1 MSVKIFYGEAGTG
14 KTASMLEMI
23 KRYAGEGRECILFVP
38 EQFSFDAERQ
48 TYFSV
53 GAGNIRHVQVTG
65 FSKLSRSI
73 LKEYKQA
80 KPVADNAV
88 KLITMWLA
96 VEKLKKD
103 FLYFDQKSNS
113 TAFCQLMLKTV
124 AALRNGGISPEML
137 EQFLG
142 TEKEL
147 DEELA
152 DKSNDILNIYTEYD
166 RILTENLD
174 DKLDDVSKAALIAQE
189 HDWFNGKYLFFDNF
203 DTFSEV
209 QKKLLGTA
217 VSQSR
222 ESVFC
227 FTSDR
232 PDSSKREFLCVGK
245 TINEIKAIAPDCEEI
260 KFDHCYRGDTRDKNP
275 VEIYSAKDFYD
286 EAKLITAKIHHMV
299 REEGYR
305 YRDFLVLTAD
315 SEHEPII
322 SSALRTGGIPV
333 FCDFPHAMT
342 EKPVIGF
349 IVQLFKSLELD
360 TEEILKLAESGF
372 KRIYDFDKP
381 DRGVRLMFQS
391 EIYRLR
397 MAAEQYN
404 LRADDWKKDWSEGA
418 EPRKALNALEGIR
431 KGIAEPLLKLKE
443 DMEQAENG
451 LEMSRVFMNYLFD
464 TENIRS
470 TFIARSKAGQGG
482 ETHSI
487 EIDDNAAKEYDR
499 IWDALTETLT
509 SMAYSLKNV
518 KLGSKEYGELLEEIL
533 SGINLANPPDVLD
546 SVTVGDIE
554 RTRKSAPK
562 IVFIAGVNEGSIPR
576 ESSLQSVFSYF
587 EREKLCNTGLP
598 LYDSNLNRWS
608 KEYYFAYRA
617 MNLYSKKLILTYAAQ
632 RPDGKETNP
641 AEILKEIKAEK
652 INTDSLSEDYFLNTV
667 CDVKRAIADGYG
679 RTEYTDGL
687 ENVLNEAIADREGT
701 EFKAKLADSERLL
714 SGKRVFGL
722 SPDAAREILGTSSYS
737 PTRLEAAFSCP
748 LMYFFKYGLKIREPD
763 SSDLEAPNNMGTAV
777 HDILKIALTEN
788 RDIADKSEREIEEI
802 AGAAVNK
809 ALRKAIEN
817 DPTFPEKTEA
827 VYKGLMGRIQGILK
841 QICLDFKATGFRP
854 AYFEREV
861 SYTIKNPAL
870 PEGEI
875 TVKGSADRIDLLTL
889 RKGDGYEG
897 GGENN
902 EAKRQTATEADY
914 IRICDY
920 KSSGKSFTL
929 DGIASGKN
937 LQPLLYLFGTCESDK
952 ALIPAMVNYSA
963 VGGVSCLKTENSLP
977 PDQRSLAEE
986 WYSKH
991 GTAGGIIAPEAAER
1005 INVLKSAIAAQ
1016 IGKKADKYMSE
1027 NDISGVENLKGHI
1040 DEDIIVPK
1048 ILDILNGDINAVP
1061 LEHEGYLPC
1070 PFCGFKAVCG
1080 NRNFNFVASEGMWE
1094 EKVGSSGG
1102 GRPS

>member
-23 KRYAGEGRECILFVP
+23 KRYAEEGRECMLFVP

-88 KLITMWLA
+88 KLITMWLT

-103 FLYFDQKSNS
+103 FLYFDKQSNS
-113 TAFCQLMLKTV
+113 PAFCRLMLKTV

-137 EQFLG
+137 DKFLS

-147 DEELA
+147 DEELS
-152 DKSNDILNIYTEYD
+152 DKTGDILNIYTEYD
-166 RILTENLD
+166 RTLTENLD
-174 DKLDDVSKAALIAQE
+174 DKLDDVSRAAVIAEE
-189 HDWFNGKYLFFDNF
+189 HDYFKGKYLFFDNF

-209 QKKLLGTA
+209 QKKLLGAA
-217 VSQSR
+217 VRQCG
-222 ESVFC
+222 ECVFC
-227 FTSDR
+227 FTSDK
-232 PDSSKREFLCVGK
+232 PDSTKREFLCVSK
-245 TINEIKAIAPDCEEI
+245 TINEVKAIAPDYEEI
-260 KFDHCYRGDTRDKNP
+260 KFSHCYRDDTRDKNP

-286 EAKLITAKIHHMV
+286 EARLIAAKIHHAV

-305 YRDFLVLTAD
+305 YRDFLVLTPD

-333 FCDFPHAMT
+333 FCDFPHSMT

-349 IVQLFKSLELD
+349 ILQIFKSLELD
-360 TEEILKLAESGF
+360 TEEVLKLVESGF
-372 KRIYDFDKP
+372 KRIYDP

-397 MAAEQYN
+397 LAAEQYN
-404 LRADDWKKDWSEGA
+404 LRAEDWIKDWSEGV
-418 EPRKALNALEGIR
+418 EPRKNLNRLENIR
-431 KGIAEPLLKLKE
+431 KGTVEPLLKLKE
-443 DMEQAENG
+443 DMDKAENG

-464 TENIRS
+464 SENIRS

-499 IWDALTETLT
+499 IWDALTETFT
-509 SMAYSLKNV
+509 SMAYGLKNV
-518 KLGSKEYGELLEEIL
+518 KPSCKEYGELLEGIL

-576 ESSLQSVFSYF
+576 ESKLQSVFSYF
-587 EREKLCNTGLP
+587 EREKLSNTGLP

-617 MNLYSKKLILTYAAQ
+617 MNLYGKKLILTYAAQ
-632 RPDGKETNP
+632 RPDGKEAEP
-641 AEILKEIKAEK
+641 AAILKEINAEK
-652 INTDSLSEDYFLNTV
+652 ISADSLPFDYFLNTAS
-667 CDVKRAIADGYG
+667 DVRKALSEGCGGSELGDR
-679 RTEYTDGL
+679 L
-687 ENVLNEAIADREGT
+687 EKVLNEAFADMAGS
-701 EFKAKLADSERLL
+701 EFKKKLADSEKLL
-714 SGKRVFGL
+714 SGKREFGL
-722 SPDAAREILGTSSYS
+722 SPDTAREILGSPSYS
-737 PTRLEAAFSCP
+737 PTRLEAAFDCP

-763 SSDLEAPNNMGTAV
+763 SNDLEAPNNMGTAV
-777 HDILKIALTEN
+777 HNILRIALSRNT
-788 RDIADKSEREIEEI
+788 DIADKSEREIEDI
-802 AGAAVNK
+802 ARAAVNE
-809 ALRKAIEN
+809 AMEKAIED

-827 VYKGLMGRIQGILK
+827 VYKGLTGRIQGILK
-841 QICLDFKATGFRP
+841 QISLDFKTTGFKP
-854 AYFEREV
+854 ACFEREV
-861 SYTIKNPAL
+861 SYIIKNPAL
-870 PEGEI
+870 PKGEI
-875 TVKGSADRIDLLTL
+875 TVMGSADRIDILTVC
-889 RKGDGYEG
+889 KNDCGED
-897 GGENN
+897 GGENI
-902 EAKRQTATEADY
+902 ETKRQKASEADY

-952 ALIPAMVNYSA
+952 RLIPGAVNYSA
-963 VGGVSCLKTENSLP
+963 VGGTGCLKTENSLP
-977 PDQRSLAEE
+977 PDQKALAEE

-991 GTAGGIIAPEAAER
+991 GTAGGVFAIETAER
-1005 INVLKSAIAAQ
+1005 TKLLKSAIAAQ
-1016 IGKKADKYMSE
+1016 TGKKSDKYFNES
-1027 NDISGVENLKGHI
+1027 DLSGLENLKGHI

-1048 ILDILNGDINAVP
+1048 ILEILNGDIKALP

-1070 PFCGFKAVCG
+1070 SFCGFKAVCG
-1080 NRNFNFVASEGMWE
+1080 NRGVNFVSSEGMW
-1094 EKVGSSGG
+1094 
-1102 GRPS
+1102 GR